1 MNRNCMV
8 FHCNWLYVFYC
19 IQTYFL
25 LNLIWYWTQKNLE
38 SKIKKEK
45 RKQEEGQGKHDEKYK
60 EMQATIERN
69 ETVIQMLKM
78 QLAQFQQ
85 RRNSEV
91 ESVSLSSNRICYFM
105 IKIFKI
111 FFFHFELKNFSYFL
125 IEGNRR
131 SSYIFFHS
139 IKNLNLNSKK

>member
-1 MNRNCMV
+1 MTNYTFQPRVYMYMFCW
-8 FHCNWLYVFYC
+8 FLFF
-19 IQTYFL
+19 QTYFQL
-25 LNLIWYWTQKNLE
+25 HPIWYWTQKNLE

-60 EMQATIERN
+60 EMQATIQRN

-91 ESVSLSSNRICYFM
+91 ESVSLSSNCVCYFA
-105 IKIFKI
+105 IKIF
-111 FFFHFELKNFSYFL
+111 
-125 IEGNRR
+125 
-131 SSYIFFHS
+131 
-139 IKNLNLNSKK
+139 